1 MKGDLKMIGLAIVSA
16 MTATTAI
23 TCITEGAVL
32 GTIIFGA
39 IVHKKIQR
47 PIKRK

>member
-1 MKGDLKMIGLAIVSA
+1 MIGLAIVSA